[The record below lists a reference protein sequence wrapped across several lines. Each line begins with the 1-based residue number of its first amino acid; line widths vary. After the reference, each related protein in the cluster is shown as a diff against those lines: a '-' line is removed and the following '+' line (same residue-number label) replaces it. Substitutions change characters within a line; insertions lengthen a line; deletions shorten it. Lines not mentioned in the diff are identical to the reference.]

1 MTSANY
7 VDYFVIALYAL
18 LMVRVGFYVLR
29 FNRGAAEYFKGGNRI
44 PWLVAGLS
52 CFMAGFS
59 AWTFTG
65 AAGVAY
71 RSGIAATGLYI
82 GNALSF
88 LLGYF
93 IFAERWRRS
102 RITTVME
109 YLSGRF
115 NPATH
120 QIFSWTTI
128 LFQLFTSASTLFGL
142 SLFVSSACGFPVTWT
157 ILGAGA
163 LIVFYCVLGG
173 LWAVVVTDFLQAA
186 ILMPFCLVLV
196 VTALARVGGV
206 TGLVHSLPPE
216 MKTIPVTGEF
226 GWIYLL
232 SWTIMVS
239 FGYNTSAMAQRYFS
253 VDDERSARKVAL
265 LCCGLFFVGAFLWF
279 IPPMAMRVVYPDLHA
294 VWPALPNA
302 SEAAYAVAS
311 LTLLPHGL
319 IGVMLAAMF
328 SATMANLSAQFNL
341 KSAIL
346 TKDVYQSLFRK
357 FAGEHELLVVGWIT
371 TFLIGGATTL
381 IAVVMAASGQ
391 SVFQIMLKFNT
402 LISLAYGPP
411 ALLGLVVRKTPPWS
425 GLASFLTGLVLGM
438 LGAFVYH
445 WSLIQQVA
453 IIIPASFGVFFL
465 SMLLDR
471 GDTPARALLFK
482 NLNTPID
489 VAKELKDSEDFTAPV
504 FRFLSRTIS
513 FIGLLSLL
521 LLFSTPANQRTTVLW
536 FAGLTLAVGGSL
548 WFVRGGTVAPARP
561 PLDDSG
567 LPIVLGAEGSS

>member
-1 MTSANY
+1 MGMSRVNS
-7 VDYFVIALYAL
+7 VDYVVIGLYAL
-18 LMVRVGFYVLR
+18 LMVLVGLYVMR
-29 FNRGAAEYFKGGNRI
+29 FNRGAAEYFRGGSRI

-71 RSGIAATGLYI
+71 RAGVAATGLYI

-93 IFAERWRRS
+93 VFAKRWRRS
-102 RITTVME
+102 RVTTVME
-109 YLSGRF
+109 YLTGRF
-115 NPATH
+115 NQTTH
-120 QIFSWTTI
+120 QTFSWTTI
-128 LFQLFTSASTLFGL
+128 VFQLFTSASMLYGL

-163 LIVFYCVLGG
+163 IIVFYCVLGG
-173 LWAVVVTDFLQAA
+173 LWAVVVTDFLQAS

-196 VTALARVGGV
+196 VTSLSRVGGV

-216 MKTIPVTGEF
+216 MKTLHVSGEF
-226 GWIYLL
+226 GWLYLV

-253 VDDERSARKVAL
+253 VDNERSARKVAL
-265 LCCGLFFVGAFLWF
+265 LCCGLFFAGAFLWF

-294 VWPALPNA
+294 IWPSLAHP

-328 SATMANLSAQFNL
+328 SATMANLSAQFNV
-341 KSAIL
+341 KSGIL
-346 TKDVYQSLFRK
+346 TKDVYQSLLRK
-357 FAGEHELLVVGWIT
+357 SAGDRELLVVGWVT
-371 TFLIGGATTL
+371 TFMVGGATTVL
-381 IAVVMAASGQ
+381 AAIMAASGQ
-391 SVFQIMLKFNT
+391 SIFQVMLTFNT

-411 ALLGLVVRKTPPWS
+411 ALLGLAVRRTPPWS
-425 GLASFLTGLVLGM
+425 GLASFAIGLILGL

-445 WSLIQQVA
+445 WSLIQQVTY
-453 IIIPASFGVFFL
+453 IVPASFGVFFL
-465 SMLLDR
+465 SMLFDQ
-471 GDTPARALLFK
+471 GDTPARARLFK

-489 VAKELKDSEDFTAPV
+489 VAEELKDFPDYTAPV
-504 FRFLSRTIS
+504 FRFLSRTILC
-513 FIGLLSLL
+513 IGLLSLL
-521 LLFSTPANQRTTVLW
+521 LLLTAPPDQRMTVLW
-536 FAGLTLAVGGSL
+536 FAALTLSVGGSL
-548 WFVRGGTVAPARP
+548 HLVRGRQPVVEKAAVWGDGVPPASRH
-561 PLDDSG
+561 
-567 LPIVLGAEGSS
+567 E

>member
-1 MTSANY
+1 MQHANY
-7 VDYFVIALYAL
+7 VDYLIIALYAL

-29 FNRGAAEYFKGGNRI
+29 FNRGAAEYFRGGNRI

-52 CFMAGFS
+52 CFMSGFS

-71 RSGIAATGLYI
+71 RSGIAAIGLYV

-93 IFAERWRRS
+93 IFAKLWRRS

-109 YLSGRF
+109 YLSARY
-115 NPATH
+115 NPVTH
-120 QIFSWTTI
+120 QVFSWATI

-142 SLFVSSACGFPVTWT
+142 SLFISAACGFPVTWT
-157 ILGAGA
+157 IVGAGG

-173 LWAVVVTDFLQAA
+173 LWAVVVTDFLQAS

-196 VTALARVGGV
+196 VLALGRVGGV
-206 TGLVHSLPPE
+206 SGLVHSLPPE
-216 MKTIPVTGEF
+216 MKTLRVSGEF
-226 GWIYLL
+226 GWLYVL

-253 VDDERSARKVAL
+253 VDNERSARKVAL
-265 LCCGLFFVGAFLWF
+265 LCCGLFFVGAFVWF
-279 IPPMAMRVVYPDLHA
+279 IPPMAMRVIYPNL
-294 VWPALPNA
+294 PALEASLPSP

-328 SATMANLSAQFNL
+328 SATMANLSAQFNF

-346 TKDVYQSLFRK
+346 TKDVYQALFRRN
-357 FAGEHELLVVGWIT
+357 AGEHELLVVGWLT
-371 TFLIGGATTL
+371 TLLIGGTTT
-381 IAVVMAASGQ
+381 VMAAIMAISGH
-391 SVFQIMLKFNT
+391 SVFQIMLTFNT

-411 ALLGLVVRKTPPWS
+411 ALLGLVVRRTPQWS
-425 GLASFLTGLVLGM
+425 GLASFTTGLILGI

-453 IIIPASFGVFFL
+453 IIIPSSFGIFFVT
-465 SMLLDR
+465 MPFDR
-471 GDTPARALLFK
+471 GDTPARAHLFR
-482 NLNTPID
+482 NLSTSINVTQ
-489 VAKELKDSEDFTAPV
+489 ELKGSADFTAPV
-504 FRFLSRTIS
+504 FRFLSRTIVS
-513 FIGLLSLL
+513 IGLLSLL
-521 LLFSTPANQRTTVLW
+521 LLFTAPPNQRTTVLW
-536 FAGLTLAVGGSL
+536 FAALTLLVGGSL
-548 WFVRGGTVAPARP
+548 WFVRGAPGNIEKATVDTNNVAVTAR
-561 PLDDSG
+561 S
-567 LPIVLGAEGSS
+567 E

>member
-1 MTSANY
+1 MNSANS
-7 VDYFVIALYAL
+7 VDYLVIALYAF

-29 FNRGAAEYFKGGNRI
+29 FNRGAAEYFRGGSRI

-52 CFMAGFS
+52 CFMSGFS

-71 RSGIAATGLYI
+71 RSGFAAIGLYI

-93 IFAERWRRS
+93 IFAQRWRRS

-115 NPATH
+115 NSATH
-120 QIFSWTTI
+120 QVFSWSTI
-128 LFQLFTSASTLFGL
+128 VFQLFTSASTLFGL

-173 LWAVVVTDFLQAA
+173 LWAVVVTDFLQAS

-196 VTALARVGGV
+196 VMSLLHVGGI
-206 TGLVHSLPPE
+206 GSFVHSLPPE
-216 MKTIPVTGEF
+216 MKTIHLKGEF
-226 GWIYLL
+226 GWLYLA
-232 SWTIMVS
+232 SWTVMVS

-253 VDDERSARKVAL
+253 VDDERSARKIAL
-265 LCCGLFFVGAFLWF
+265 LCCGLFFVGAFIWF
-279 IPPMAMRVVYPDLHA
+279 IPPMAMRIVYPSL
-294 VWPALPNA
+294 PAMRTTLPNA

-346 TKDVYQSLFRK
+346 TKDMYQALLRK
-357 FAGEHELLVVGWIT
+357 DAGERELLVVGWAT
-371 TFLIGGATTL
+371 TFLIGGLTTV
-381 IAVVMAASGQ
+381 IAAVMAASGQ
-391 SVFQIMLKFNT
+391 SVFQIMLTFNT
-402 LISLAYGPP
+402 LMSLAYGPP
-411 ALLGLVVRKTPPWS
+411 ALLGLVVRRTPPWS
-425 GLASFLTGLVLGM
+425 GLASFATGLFLGI

-445 WSLIQQVA
+445 WTLIQQVV
-453 IIIPASFGVFFL
+453 IIIPASFGVFFF
-465 SMLLDR
+465 SMLFDR
-471 GDTPARALLFK
+471 GDTPGRALLFR
-482 NLNTPID
+482 NLNTPVD

-513 FIGLLSLL
+513 VIGLLSLL
-521 LLFSTPANQRTTVLW
+521 LLFNVPANQRGTVIW
-536 FAGLTLAVGGSL
+536 FALLTLLVGGSL
-548 WFVRGGTVAPARP
+548 WFVRG
-561 PLDDSG
+561 DSPG
-567 LPIVLGAEGSS
+567 QKSAGDPRFSTSPQE

>member
-1 MTSANY
+1 MSSANY
-7 VDYFVIALYAL
+7 VDYLVIALYAL

-29 FNRGAAEYFKGGNRI
+29 FNRGAAEYFRGGNRI

-93 IFAERWRRS
+93 IFAKRWRRS

>member
-1 MTSANY
+1 MQSVNSI
-7 VDYFVIALYAL
+7 DYAVIGLYAL
-18 LMVRVGFYVLR
+18 LMVLVGFYVMR
-29 FNRGAAEYFKGGNRI
+29 FNRSAAEYFRGGSRV

-52 CFMAGFS
+52 CFMSGFS

-71 RSGIAATGLYI
+71 RAGFAATGLYI

-93 IFAERWRRS
+93 VFAARWRRS

-109 YLSGRF
+109 YLSARF
-115 NPATH
+115 NSATH
-120 QIFSWTTI
+120 QTFSWTTI
-128 LFQLFTSASTLFGL
+128 IFQLFTSASMLYGL

-163 LIVFYCVLGG
+163 IIIFYCVLGG
-173 LWAVVVTDFLQAA
+173 LWAVVVTDFLQAS

-196 VTALARVGGV
+196 ITSLARVGGIG
-206 TGLVHSLPPE
+206 GLVHALPPE
-216 MKTIPVTGEF
+216 MKTLHVSGEF
-226 GWIYLL
+226 GWIYLV

-253 VDDERSARKVAL
+253 VDTERSAKKVAL

-279 IPPMAMRVVYPDLHA
+279 IPPMAMRVLYPDLHT
-294 VWPALPNA
+294 VWPALANP
-302 SEAAYAVAS
+302 SEGAYAVAS

-328 SATMANLSAQFNL
+328 SSTMANLSAQFNV

-346 TKDVYQSLFRK
+346 TKDLYQALLRQD
-357 FAGEHELLVVGWIT
+357 AGDRELLVVGWIS
-371 TFLIGGATTL
+371 TFLVGAATTI
-381 IAVVMAASGQ
+381 IAAVMAASGQ
-391 SVFQIMLKFNT
+391 SVFHVMLTFNT

-411 ALLGLVVRKTPPWS
+411 ALLGLAVRRTPPWS
-425 GLASFLTGLVLGM
+425 GLASFTVGLVLGI

-445 WSLIQQVA
+445 WSLIQQVVY
-453 IIIPASFGVFFL
+453 IIPASFGVFFL

-471 GDTPARALLFK
+471 GDTPARAELFK
-482 NLNTPID
+482 NLNTPVD
-489 VAKELKDSEDFTAPV
+489 VARELKDSPDFTAPV

-513 FIGLLSLL
+513 AIGLLSLL
-521 LLFSTPANQRTTVLW
+521 LLLPAPPEQRMTVLC
-536 FAGLTLAVGGSL
+536 FAVLTLAVGGSL
-548 WFVRGGTVAPARP
+548 HLIRGRRP
-561 PLDDSG
+561 SLDDPTASRT
-567 LPIVLGAEGSS
+567 PVTSPAQHD

>member
-1 MTSANY
+1 MGMRSVNA
-7 VDYFVIALYAL
+7 VDYVVIGLYAL
-18 LMVRVGFYVLR
+18 LMVLVGLYVMR
-29 FNRGAAEYFKGGNRI
+29 FNRSAAEYFRGGSRI

-52 CFMAGFS
+52 CFMSGFS

-71 RSGIAATGLYI
+71 RAGVAATGLYI

-93 IFAERWRRS
+93 VFAKRWRRS

-109 YLSGRF
+109 YLAGRF
-115 NPATH
+115 NRTTH
-120 QIFSWTTI
+120 QTFSWTTI
-128 LFQLFTSASTLFGL
+128 LFQLFTSASMLYGL

-163 LIVFYCVLGG
+163 IIVFYCVLGG
-173 LWAVVVTDFLQAA
+173 LWAVVVTDFLQAS

-196 VTALARVGGV
+196 ITSLARVGGV
-206 TGLVHSLPPE
+206 SGLVHSLPPE
-216 MKTIPVTGEF
+216 MKTLHLTGEF

-239 FGYNTSAMAQRYFS
+239 FGYNTSSMAQRYFS
-253 VDDERSARKVAL
+253 VDDERSARKIAL

-319 IGVMLAAMF
+319 ICVMLAAMF

-346 TKDVYQSLFRK
+346 SKDVYQTLIRK
-357 FAGEHELLVVGWIT
+357 NAGERELLAVGWIN
-371 TFLIGGATTL
+371 TFLVGAMTTS
-381 IAVVMAASGQ
+381 IATFMAASGK
-391 SVFQIMLKFNT
+391 SVFQIMLTFNT

-411 ALLGLVVRKTPPWS
+411 ALLGLVVRRTPAWS
-425 GLASFLTGLVLGM
+425 GLASFMTGLVLGI
-438 LGAFVYH
+438 LGAFAFH

-453 IIIPASFGVFFL
+453 IIIPSSFGIFFL
-465 SMLLDR
+465 SGLFDP
-471 GDTPARALLFK
+471 GDGPGRARLFR
-482 NLNTPID
+482 NLNTP
-489 VAKELKDSEDFTAPV
+489 VNVGVELRDSPDFTGEV
-504 FRFLSRTIS
+504 FRFLSRTIAT
-513 FIGLLSLL
+513 IGLLSLL
-521 LLFSTPANQRTTVLW
+521 LLLTAPSNQRGTILW
-536 FAGLTLAVGGSL
+536 FAGLTLSISVAL
-548 WFVRGGTVAPARP
+548 RFVRASAATRTDVAAKYNDGVRVPSRQA
-561 PLDDSG
+561 
-567 LPIVLGAEGSS
+567 

>member
-1 MTSANY
+1 MGSANQI
-7 VDYFVIALYAL
+7 DYSVIAIYGL
-18 LMVRVGFYVLR
+18 LMVIVGLYVMR
-29 FNRGAAEYFKGGNRI
+29 FNRGASEYFRGGNRI

-71 RSGIAATGLYI
+71 RSGIAAIGLYI

-93 IFAERWRRS
+93 IFAQRWRRS

-115 NPATH
+115 NVATH
-120 QIFSWTTI
+120 QTFSWTTI
-128 LFQLFTSASTLFGL
+128 IFQLFTSASTLYGL

-173 LWAVVVTDFLQAA
+173 LWAVVVSDFLQAS
-186 ILMPFCLVLV
+186 ILMPFCLVLGIIS
-196 VTALARVGGV
+196 LARVGGV
-206 TGLVHSLPPE
+206 TGLWNSLPPE
-216 MKTIPVTGEF
+216 AKTLHFTGEF
-226 GWIYLL
+226 GWLYLV

-253 VDDERSARKVAL
+253 VDNERSARKVAL

-279 IPPMAMRVVYPDLHA
+279 VPPMAMRVVYPDLRA
-294 VWPALPNA
+294 IRPALANP

-346 TKDVYQSLFRK
+346 SKDLYQALLRK
-357 FAGEHELLVVGWIT
+357 NAGDRELLVAGWVT
-371 TFLIGGATTL
+371 TFLIGGATTV
-381 IAVVMAASGQ
+381 IAAIMAGSGQ
-391 SVFQIMLKFNT
+391 SGFQIILTVKN
-402 LISLAYGPP
+402 LLSLAYGPP
-411 ALLGLVVRKTPPWS
+411 ALLGL
-425 GLASFLTGLVLGM
+425 
-438 LGAFVYH
+438 
-445 WSLIQQVA
+445 
-453 IIIPASFGVFFL
+453 
-465 SMLLDR
+465 
-471 GDTPARALLFK
+471 
-482 NLNTPID
+482 
-489 VAKELKDSEDFTAPV
+489 SERVT
-504 FRFLSRTIS
+504 
-513 FIGLLSLL
+513 
-521 LLFSTPANQRTTVLW
+521 
-536 FAGLTLAVGGSL
+536 
-548 WFVRGGTVAPARP
+548 
-561 PLDDSG
+561 
-567 LPIVLGAEGSS
+567 

>member
-1 MTSANY
+1 MKSVNS
-7 VDYFVIALYAL
+7 VDYAVIGLYAM
-18 LMVRVGFYVLR
+18 LMVLVGLYVMR
-29 FNRGAAEYFKGGNRI
+29 FNRGAAEYFRGGSRV

-52 CFMAGFS
+52 CFMSGFS

-71 RSGIAATGLYI
+71 RAGFAATGLYI

-93 IFAERWRRS
+93 VFATRWRRS

-115 NPATH
+115 NRATH
-120 QIFSWTTI
+120 QTFSWTTI
-128 LFQLFTSASTLFGL
+128 VFQMFTSASMLYGL

-163 LIVFYCVLGG
+163 IIVFYCVIGG
-173 LWAVVVTDFLQAA
+173 LWAVVVTDFLQAS
-186 ILMPFCLVLV
+186 ILMPFCMVLV
-196 VTALARVGGV
+196 ITSLARVGGIA
-206 TGLVHSLPPE
+206 GLLLSLPPQ
-216 MKTIPVTGEF
+216 MKTLHVTGEF
-226 GWIYLL
+226 GWIYLV

-253 VDDERSARKVAL
+253 VDTERSARKVAL
-265 LCCGLFFVGAFLWF
+265 LCCGLFFAGAFLWF
-279 IPPMAMRVVYPDLHA
+279 IPPMAMRVIYPDLHTF
-294 VWPALPNA
+294 WPSLANP
-302 SEAAYAVAS
+302 SEGAYAVAS

-328 SATMANLSAQFNL
+328 SSTMANLSAQFNL

-346 TKDVYQSLFRK
+346 SKDLYQALLRK
-357 FAGEHELLVVGWIT
+357 DAGDHELLIVGWIA
-371 TFLIGGATTL
+371 TFLVGTATTV
-381 IAVVMAASGQ
+381 IAAVMAASGQ
-391 SVFQIMLKFNT
+391 SVFHVMLTFNT

-411 ALLGLVVRKTPPWS
+411 ALLGLVVRRTPPWS
-425 GLASFLTGLVLGM
+425 GLASFSVGLVLGV

-445 WSLIQQVA
+445 WSLIQQVGY
-453 IIIPASFGVFFL
+453 IVPASFGVFFL
-465 SMLLDR
+465 SALVDR
-471 GDTPARALLFK
+471 GDTPARAQLFK

-489 VAKELKDSEDFTAPV
+489 VARELKDTPDFTAPV

-513 FIGLLSLL
+513 CIGLLSLL
-521 LLFSTPANQRTTVLW
+521 LIWLAPFDQRTTVLW
-536 FAGLTLAVGGSL
+536 FSILTLSVGGSL
-548 WFVRGGTVAPARP
+548 YLVHGRTPAAQRDVAEFVRAE
-561 PLDDSG
+561 PLPSRHK
-567 LPIVLGAEGSS
+567 

>member
-1 MTSANY
+1 MQSVNSI
-7 VDYFVIALYAL
+7 DYAVIGLYAL
-18 LMVRVGFYVLR
+18 LMVLVGFYVMR
-29 FNRGAAEYFKGGNRI
+29 FNRSAAEYFRGGSRV

-71 RSGIAATGLYI
+71 RAGFAATGLYI

-93 IFAERWRRS
+93 VFAARWRRS

-109 YLSGRF
+109 YLSARF
-115 NPATH
+115 NPTTH
-120 QIFSWTTI
+120 QTFSWTTI
-128 LFQLFTSASTLFGL
+128 IFQLFTSASTLYGL

-163 LIVFYCVLGG
+163 IIIFYCVLGG
-173 LWAVVVTDFLQAA
+173 LWAVVVTDFLQAS

-196 VTALARVGGV
+196 ITSLARVGGIG
-206 TGLVHSLPPE
+206 GLVHALPPE
-216 MKTIPVTGEF
+216 MKTLHVSGEF
-226 GWIYLL
+226 GWIYLV

-253 VDDERSARKVAL
+253 VDTERSARKVAL

-279 IPPMAMRVVYPDLHA
+279 IPPMAMRVLYPDLHT
-294 VWPALPNA
+294 VWPGLANP
-302 SEAAYAVAS
+302 SEGAYAVAS

-328 SATMANLSAQFNL
+328 SSTMANLSAQFNL

-346 TKDVYQSLFRK
+346 TKDLYQSLLRPE
-357 FAGEHELLVVGWIT
+357 ARDRELLVVGWIS
-371 TFLIGGATTL
+371 TFSVGAATTI
-381 IAVVMAASGQ
+381 IAAVMAASGQ
-391 SVFQIMLKFNT
+391 SVFHVMLTFNT

-411 ALLGLVVRKTPPWS
+411 ALLGLAVRRTPPWS
-425 GLASFLTGLVLGM
+425 GLASFTVGLVLGI

-445 WSLIQQVA
+445 WSLIQQVVY
-453 IIIPASFGVFFL
+453 IIPASFGIFFL
-465 SMLLDR
+465 SMLFDR
-471 GDTPARALLFK
+471 GDTPARAQLFK
-482 NLNTPID
+482 NLNTPVD
-489 VAKELKDSEDFTAPV
+489 VARELKDSPDFTAPV

-513 FIGLLSLL
+513 AIGLLSLL
-521 LLFSTPANQRTTVLW
+521 LLLPAPPEQRTTILC
-536 FAGLTLAVGGSL
+536 FAVLTLAVGGSL
-548 WFVRGGTVAPARP
+548 HFIRGRQSSLDEAAAAAPVT
-561 PLDDSG
+561 
-567 LPIVLGAEGSS
+567 LPAQHD